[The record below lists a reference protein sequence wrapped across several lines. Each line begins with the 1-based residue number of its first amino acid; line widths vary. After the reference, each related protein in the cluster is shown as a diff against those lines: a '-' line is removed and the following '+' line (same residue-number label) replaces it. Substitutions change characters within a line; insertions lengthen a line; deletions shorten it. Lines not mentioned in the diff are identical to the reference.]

1 MFPVAIGVGF
11 SNIRIIQK
19 IYRFAILI
27 ILMLDGTEVTLTKPS
42 PPSPSVPST
51 DTQRLAEPQPGI
63 VDKQPDQVRSSVP
76 STVSH
81 VTTKSTTLGMCF
93 YSLICLEILV
103 GLLAKQ

>member
-1 MFPVAIGVGF
+1 
-11 SNIRIIQK
+11 
-19 IYRFAILI
+19 
-27 ILMLDGTEVTLTKPS
+27 MLDGTEVTATKPS

-51 DTQRLAEPQPGI
+51 DTQRIAEPQPGI

-76 STVSH
+76 RASH

-93 YSLICLEILV
+93 YSLICREIFV